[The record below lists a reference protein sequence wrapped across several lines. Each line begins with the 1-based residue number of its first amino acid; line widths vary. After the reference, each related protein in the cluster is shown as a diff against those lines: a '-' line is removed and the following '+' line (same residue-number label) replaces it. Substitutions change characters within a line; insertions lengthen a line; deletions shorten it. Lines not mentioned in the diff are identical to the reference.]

1 MASAPADN
9 ANVASG
15 VNNAIARTAGLA
27 AVTIIPT
34 VTGLSQATVSVA
46 LTSSFRLSL
55 PIAAGTCV
63 SASPLAWWGLRH
75 THRPS
80 PTPSRS
86 CCAVDGPPCSPE
98 HGFLAR

>member
-34 VTGLSQATVSVA
+34 VTGLSQASGSVA

-55 PIAAGTCV
+55 PIAAG
-63 SASPLAWWGLRH
+63 
-75 THRPS
+75 